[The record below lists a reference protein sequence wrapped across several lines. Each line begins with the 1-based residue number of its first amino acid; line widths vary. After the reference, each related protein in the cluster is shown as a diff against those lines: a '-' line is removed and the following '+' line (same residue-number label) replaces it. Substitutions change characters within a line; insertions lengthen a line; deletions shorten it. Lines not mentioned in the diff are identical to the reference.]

1 MGATVMAAG
10 TALVADGTLLQSA
23 RQVKD
28 ELLSKMF
35 GAVATATGAAPAGL
49 GTILPPGSNIVGVGY
64 GAKSIAVSG
73 LGGYDEIAVRV
84 YVRAKLPQ
92 ASVPSSE
99 RVPTDVN
106 GTPTDVIPVG
116 DLTALLRP
124 TACGVSVGHFR
135 ITAGTL
141 GCLATKR
148 GVSTGDRF
156 ILSNNHVLAD
166 SNTGMVGDD
175 ILEPG
180 PIDGGSSANP
190 IARLSDFQPIDFTAP
205 TNAID
210 AAIAQVIDVADVT
223 PDILGGIGIVTQPP
237 MPAALFQSVR
247 KHGRT
252 TRHTV
257 GIITDLAADIRVR
270 YGTRIAEFQDQIGI
284 LGAGGLFSS
293 GGDSGSLI
301 VDAVTRRPVGLLFAG
316 GGGMTFGNPI
326 DPILTRF
333 DIDIL

>member
-1 MGATVMAAG
+1 MATAAG
-10 TALVADGTLLQSA
+10 GA
-23 RQVKD
+23 R
-28 ELLSKMF
+28 
-35 GAVATATGAAPAGL
+35 AGL
-49 GTILPPGSNIVGVGY
+49 GTVLQPGSNIVGVGY
-64 GAKSIAVSG
+64 GAKSVAGSG
-73 LGGYDEIAVRV
+73 VGGYDEIAVRV

-92 ASVPSSE
+92 ASVPTSE

-148 GVSTGDRF
+148 GVSTGDHF

-166 SNTGMVGDD
+166 SNTGTVGDD

-180 PIDGGSSANP
+180 PIDGGNPADP
-190 IARLSDFQPIDFTAP
+190 IARLSDFEPIDFTAP
-205 TNAID
+205 TNTID
-210 AAIAQVIDVADVT
+210 AAIAQVINTADVT
-223 PDILGGIGIVTQPP
+223 PDILGSIGVVQQPP
-237 MPAALFQSVR
+237 MAAALFQSVR
-247 KHGRT
+247 KNGRT

-270 YGTRIAEFQDQIGI
+270 YGNQVAEFQDQLGI

-316 GGGMTFGNPI
+316 GGGTTFGNPI

-333 DIDIL
+333 NINIL